1 MNKIRVFNNE
11 IEMGLRVLV
20 ILKCIYPKS
29 LDIEMINYYDY
40 FSLHS
45 KDIGGEESLHADVPN
60 RSGELFVKRGLIERS
75 LKMLLLRGL
84 VKYDYH
90 KNRKNGFEYVVTE
103 NGASLIDNL
112 NESYTQN
119 LISHV
124 TWVSHHFKDKSYR
137 DIKLFV
143 AQNEKKW
150 NSGTPYCTVG
160 LIHE

>member
-11 IEMGLRVLV
+11 IEMGLRILV
-20 ILKCIYPKS
+20 ILKCIYPRS
-29 LDIEMINYYDY
+29 LDREMINYYDY

-60 RSGELFVKRGLIERS
+60 RSGELSIKKGLIKSS

-84 VKYDYH
+84 IEYDYH
-90 KNRKNGFEYVVTE
+90 KDRKNGFEYVVTE

-112 NESYTQN
+112 NEFYTQN
-119 LISHV
+119 LISNV
-124 TWVSHHFKDKSYR
+124 MWVCHHFKDKSYS

-143 AQNEKKW
+143 AQNKENW
-150 NSGTPYCTVG
+150 NGETAYCTVG

>member
-11 IEMGLRVLV
+11 IEMGLRILV
-20 ILKCIYPKS
+20 ILKCIYPRS
-29 LDIEMINYYDY
+29 LDREMINYYDY

-60 RSGELFVKRGLIERS
+60 RSGELSVKRGLIERS

-84 VKYDYH
+84 VKYEYP
-90 KNRKNGFEYVVTE
+90 KNKRNGFEYIVTK

-124 TWVSHHFKDKSYR
+124 TWVCYHFKDKSYR

-150 NSGTPYCTVG
+150 NSETPYCTVG

>member
-1 MNKIRVFNNE
+1 MNKVRVFNNE

-29 LDIEMINYYDY
+29 LDVEMINYYDY

-60 RSGELFVKRGLIERS
+60 RSGELSVKRGLIERS

-84 VKYDYH
+84 IKYDYH
-90 KNRKNGFEYVVTE
+90 EDNKNGFEYIITQ
-103 NGASLIDNL
+103 NGVSLVDNL
-112 NESYTQN
+112 NESYTKN
-119 LISHV
+119 LISNV
-124 TWVSHHFKDKSYR
+124 TWVYHYFKDKTFN
-137 DIKLFV
+137 DIKRFV
-143 AQNEKKW
+143 AQNKKNW
-150 NSGTPYCTVG
+150 NSETPYCTVG

>member
-20 ILKCIYPKS
+20 ILKCIYPRS
-29 LDIEMINYYDY
+29 LDREMINYYDY

-60 RSGELFVKRGLIERS
+60 RSGELSVKRGLIERS

-84 VKYDYH
+84 VKHDY
-90 KNRKNGFEYVVTE
+90 NQDRKNGFEYIVTKD
-103 NGASLIDNL
+103 GASLIDNL

-119 LISHV
+119 LISNV
-124 TWVSHHFKDKSYR
+124 TWVCHHFKDKTYS
-137 DIKLFV
+137 DIRRFV
-143 AQNEKKW
+143 AENEKNW
-150 NSGTPYCTVG
+150 NSETPYCTVG